1 MDNKIYD
8 SMPNKNTFENLIKKY
23 PQYKDYF
30 DIVVFYNLGKER
42 LDEILSFFYKKINR
56 LSFKKEK
63 IKFKISKQ
71 IYNKTRQ
78 KIIKIN
84 ILIDLYEQATRS
96 FKYETLVQNKKGRET
111 YIKFIES
118 VSNTSN
124 TENLCNIMGWDKG
137 LKIDNLKKIEEIIVN
152 NFTDEDKNILK
163 NNIIEVTED
172 KIKEEFKR
180 KLKFLKK
187 KHESILDRI
196 LKNSKE

>member
-8 SMPNKNTFENLIKKY
+8 SIPNKNTFENLIEKY

-30 DIVVFYNLGKER
+30 DIVILYNLGKER

-63 IKFKISKQ
+63 MKFTISKQ

-84 ILIDLYEQATRS
+84 ILIDLYEQAARS

-118 VSNTSN
+118 VSNTSKN
-124 TENLCNIMGWDKG
+124 ENLCNIMGWSDD
-137 LKIDNLKKIEEIIVN
+137 LKIDNLRKIEEIIVN
-152 NFTDEDKNILK
+152 NFTDKDKNILK
-163 NNIIEVTED
+163 NNIIEVTES

-187 KHESILDRI
+187 KHENIFDKI
-196 LKNSKE
+196 LKKSKE